1 MSVAVDWEPLE
12 AAVSVILDHRGMT
25 PKKLGSEFVPY
36 GIPVASAM
44 LVKDGLIDLTDARF
58 VNDETYQKWMPE
70 PLQKGDVILT
80 SEAPLGRVAQ
90 VDTNSPLV
98 LGQRLFA
105 LRGRSG
111 HLDSRYLYYALQSSR
126 VSNDIQ
132 SRATGTTVLGIRQ
145 SALRQVKLPIRP
157 ICVQQAIAEVLGA
170 LDDKI
175 AANRKL
181 VTTAESYLRAI
192 FDRDLASNDLP
203 TSPLDSIVQLNPK
216 RPAPKDPAPLIP
228 MQALPTPGITI
239 PEFTRDTP
247 KGGVRFTNGDTLLA
261 RITPCL
267 ENGKTAFVGSLAEGE
282 IGIGSTEY
290 IVLRSI
296 EPYPLEVSYFIAT
309 DATFRAEAIR
319 RMTGTSGR
327 QRVKAQDVAKVPIH
341 LTSDRAAMRQFGDLA
356 RSCFQHAEILSA
368 ESRTLA
374 SLRDTLLPALMDGT
388 IRVKDAETHVEEVL

>member
-181 VTTAESYLRAI
+181 VTTIDELSSAIYKESANTERALSSMASFVNGRNFTKNATGDGRVVVRIAELNSGIGNSTVRNRVDNAADDNLVRPGDILFAWSGSLTLHRWTQPEALVNQHI
-192 FDRDLASNDLP
+192 FKVIPNSDVPPWLAY
-203 TSPLDSIVQLNPK
+203 
-216 RPAPKDPAPLIP
+216 
-228 MQALPTPGITI
+228 QAVKVKL
-239 PEFTRDTP
+239 PEFKAIAANKATTMGHIQRHDLDT
-247 KGGVRFTNGDTLLA
+247 A
-261 RITPCL
+261 
-267 ENGKTAFVGSLAEGE
+267 
-282 IGIGSTEY
+282 
-290 IVLRSI
+290 
-296 EPYPLEVSYFIAT
+296 
-309 DATFRAEAIR
+309 
-319 RMTGTSGR
+319 
-327 QRVKAQDVAKVPIH
+327 VAVP
-341 LTSDRAAMRQFGDLA
+341 SPDRAAELDPVMSSLWKRAITADK
-356 RSCFQHAEILSA
+356 

-374 SLRDTLLPALMDGT
+374 DLRDTLLPALMDGT
-388 IRVKDAETHVEEVL
+388 LRVKDAEKQAEEAL